1 MPGPVLESGNS
12 AKNKIDTLFVC
23 FFQKLF
29 SESCHVLPT
38 FLETRHK
45 AANKVPA
52 LVSLS
57 PSGNE
62 MNSKCVSKYIRWF
75 HGCEFRQK
83 ETITPTDVSGA
94 AGVREAEEWTGAG
107 AAGKGH
113 S

>member
-1 MPGPVLESGNS
+1 M
-12 AKNKIDTLFVC
+12 
-23 FFQKLF
+23 
-29 SESCHVLPT
+29 LPT